1 MTCPQ
6 ICVWMLFCILANSN
20 DIISVKTGMRKA
32 ASCFPTQYFIIEPIM
47 EDETYCKCLLKS
59 FGDRPV
65 PLYSTILQ
73 GVFSLVI
80 CVCGVFLNYKVSKKL
95 KQERK
100 RRHLGKK
107 GNVVEPIMRWFV
119 ILQIIFWPLQLLFF
133 WVHVNS
139 IIAVKT
145 VPWWLCRFMTSILA
159 TGRIIIAF
167 NSFFVAL
174 IRYMYIVHELKANQW
189 NFETIG
195 RLSQIGSI
203 MFPTLV
209 SFFMNT
215 TFDFNLGLW
224 TQCGNSKRILL
235 NFTQNYFSSSIVHI
249 VGMISFFIL
258 MIVFLNITEAFL
270 YFKIF
275 RVIKR

>member
-1 MTCPQ
+1 
-6 ICVWMLFCILANSN
+6 
-20 DIISVKTGMRKA
+20 
-32 ASCFPTQYFIIEPIM
+32 M

-59 FGDRPV
+59 FGAQPV

-73 GVFSLVI
+73 GVLSSII
-80 CVCGVFLNYKVSKKL
+80 CVCGIFLNYKVSNKL

-100 RRHLGKK
+100 RRPLGKR

-119 ILQIIFWPLQLLFF
+119 ILQIVYWPLQLLFF

-139 IIAVKT
+139 IILVEAV
-145 VPWWLCRFMTSILA
+145 PLWLCILMAASVALGRF
-159 TGRIIIAF
+159 IIAY

-174 IRYMYIVHELKANQW
+174 VRYMYIVHEVKANQW

-195 RLSQIGSI
+195 RISQVGSI
-203 MFPTLV
+203 LVPTLM
-209 SFFMNT
+209 SFLMNT
-215 TFDFNLGLW
+215 TFDFNLLW
-224 TQCGNSKRILL
+224 NQCSNSERMIFNL
-235 NFTQNYFSSSIVHI
+235 TRNYLPDFFVNAIGI
-249 VGMISFFIL
+249 ISFLIQ